1 MRENGGSIRAGTDDE
16 PGVNGNTG
24 RRPRRADPPESGR
37 HRPRRADRPVPERT
51 GTRTAGRSVLEG
63 AFELLTAMERTR
75 GAGLTRLSSESGLP
89 KATAHRLLEQ
99 LIGLGAV
106 ERSAD
111 GYRIGSRMFQLG
123 NRWQPHPGLRATAAE
138 PARRLAAVT
147 GAAVGIAVLRH
158 DQTLVLDWASGETGA
173 YTALRS
179 RSAWPWYT
187 AAGKVLAA
195 SPEYRFPPS
204 SVPASWPREGRAIR
218 ESGVA
223 VDQGILTPGVCSV
236 AASLYD
242 ASGTPVAAL
251 FAATAPAHR
260 PERLA
265 DAVRR
270 TSTAISARLGRG
282 RLRPAG

>member
-1 MRENGGSIRAGTDDE
+1 M
-16 PGVNGNTG
+16 
-24 RRPRRADPPESGR
+24 
-37 HRPRRADRPVPERT
+37 
-51 GTRTAGRSVLEG
+51 LKG
-63 AFELLTAMERTR
+63 AFELLAAMDRTR
-75 GAGLTRLSSESGLP
+75 GAGLTRLSVESGLP
-89 KATAHRLLEQ
+89 KATAYRLLEQ

-106 ERSAD
+106 ERYAD
-111 GYRIGSRMFQLG
+111 GYRIGSRMFQFG
-123 NRWQPHPGLRATAAE
+123 NGWQPHPELRATAAE

-158 DQTLVLDWASGETGA
+158 DQTLVLDWAPGA
-173 YTALRS
+173 TAPFTALRN

-195 SPEYRFPPS
+195 APEYRFPPS

-223 VDQGILTPGVCSV
+223 VDREILTPGVCSV
-236 AASLYD
+236 AAALYD
-242 ASGTPVAAL
+242 ASGTPVASL

-265 DAVRR
+265 DVVRR
-270 TSTAISARLGRG
+270 TSAAISARLGRG
-282 RLRPAG
+282 CLRPTG